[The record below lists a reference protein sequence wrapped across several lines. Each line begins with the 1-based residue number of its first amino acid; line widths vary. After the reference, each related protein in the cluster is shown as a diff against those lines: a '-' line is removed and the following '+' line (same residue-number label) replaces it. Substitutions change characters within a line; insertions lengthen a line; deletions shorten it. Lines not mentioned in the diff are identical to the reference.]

1 MIGDNALAVV
11 EIDCFAVFDNRA
23 LLVWR
28 DELELGF
35 QVLLTHWRSIFLLA
49 RHLNIFMA
57 ESLVGNR

>member
-1 MIGDNALAVV
+1 VIGDNALAVV
-11 EIDCFAVFDNRA
+11 EIDCLAVFDNRA

-57 ESLVGNR
+57 ESFVGNR